1 MPLPRIQDPS
11 DEDEVQLL
19 PIKSARSGR
28 TLKPSATLKD
38 PDIVANVLGQREH
51 AKVVTKVVE
60 TTDQH
65 KNKKQKT
72 IVEPALV
79 IDPNARTV
87 AKPTD
92 FSSTEMVMN
101 KESGGITGEYSKHS
115 SLGITI
121 TKRRNRLKGDVV
133 EALQVVKCGLKTK
146 LILRDSAPSSSY
158 ELELMDKDPEV
169 PQTPGEVIDLSSD
182 CELVEGESE
191 VDIEYD

>member
-28 TLKPSATLKD
+28 TLKPSAALKE
-38 PDIVANVLGQREH
+38 PDNVAN
-51 AKVVTKVVE
+51 
-60 TTDQH
+60 
-65 KNKKQKT
+65 T

-79 IDPNARTV
+79 IEPNARTV

-101 KESGGITGEYSKHS
+101 KESGGIT
-115 SLGITI
+115 
-121 TKRRNRLKGDVV
+121 
-133 EALQVVKCGLKTK
+133 
-146 LILRDSAPSSSY
+146 APSSSY
-158 ELELMDKDPEV
+158 ELELMDEGPEV

-182 CELVEGESE
+182 CELVEGETE